1 MRILLVEDDVHLGE
15 ILVRGLHE
23 EGYHVDRAMDG
34 IEAELFHL
42 HRTYGVIVL
51 DRMLPD
57 IRGEDLLQK
66 WRQENCTTPVLML
79 TAMDAVSDRVTGLK
93 AGADDYLCKPFAF
106 AELLARLEALQRR
119 GSLNTTSLLKAG
131 TVELNP
137 QTRLLTFRERS
148 VMLNR
153 LEYELMDIFIRHPGQ
168 ILSKETLAEQCWK
181 EPWEAS
187 DNTIEAQIKNLRKK
201 LRLIDNRTW
210 IKTMRGVGYR
220 LEVE

>member
-1 MRILLVEDDVHLGE
+1 MRILLVEDDIHLGE
-15 ILVRGLHE
+15 ILVRGLFE
-23 EGYHVDRAMDG
+23 EGYHVDRAVDG
-34 IEAELFHL
+34 NEAELFYL
-42 HRTYGVIVL
+42 HRDYSVIIL

-57 IRGEDLLQK
+57 MRGEDLLQK
-66 WRQENCTTPVLML
+66 WRQNNCTVPILML

-106 AELLARLEALQRR
+106 AELLARIEVLQRR
-119 GSLNTTSLLKAG
+119 GSLNITPLLKAG
-131 TVELNP
+131 TLELNP
-137 QTRLLTFRERS
+137 QTRLLTYRERS

-153 LEYELMDIFIRHPGQ
+153 LEYELMDVFIRHSGQ
-168 ILSKETLAEQCWK
+168 ILSKETLAEQCWQD
-181 EPWEAS
+181 PWDAS

-201 LRLIDNRTW
+201 LRLIDNRAW